1 MTIRQT
7 LSTLVLTLILIGF
20 LTNSVMQ
27 RVIGPVEGRPIWPA
41 LIICLLVIAAL
52 LAMKRIDSWLKT
64 LNQ

>member
-7 LSTLVLTLILIGF
+7 LSTLVLTLILIGY

-27 RVIGPVEGRPIWPA
+27 RVIGPVEGSPVWPA
-41 LIICLLVIAAL
+41 LILCLLVIAAL